1 MVDQSG
7 RDLVLLKQLIDAV
20 IELVGNERKTKSFVL
35 VRLYTAALLWPVLD
49 NPMFRISVVLQF
61 RRHSVKRVLFVFS
74 CRGHVGAFDLILDH
88 GFLHQCRLVGAEI
101 QDDPFV
107 CSFREK
113 SPLEVACL
121 INLGSHVQ
129 NRQKTVIL

>member
-1 MVDQSG
+1 M
-7 RDLVLLKQLIDAV
+7 
-20 IELVGNERKTKSFVL
+20 IELVGNERKAKSFVL
-35 VRLYTAALLWPVLD
+35 VRLYTAALLRLVLD

-61 RRHSVKRVLFVFS
+61 RRHSVKRVLFVFR
-74 CRGHVGAFDLILDH
+74 CRGQVGAFDLILDH

-113 SPLEVACL
+113 SPGVFVSPIASCV
-121 INLGSHVQ
+121 NLCYNYEGAM
-129 NRQKTVIL
+129 